1 MPLRTAT
8 TAESSRPGRRIAEND
23 PEMMLELRDTVAEL
37 PNALAPLR
45 EEFLANLVMLGQ
57 IPAPTGEESERV
69 RFILDRFLES
79 GLSEAGEDEAGN
91 AVGEIPGTTGTRRI
105 MLVAHLDTIVPSNVD
120 HNVQVQTDRIL
131 GPGISDNSLGAS
143 VLSMIPLCLSQL
155 NIKLA
160 SDLKLVATVKSLH
173 RGNHAGFKFHLDH
186 MPEPVDVGICLE
198 GVQLGRLDYFSI
210 GTLRGDI
217 TCDVRPVQ
225 SRSYGSESAI
235 AVLNR
240 IINQLLN
247 IEIPQ
252 RPFTRINIG
261 KLRAGVSYDIEP
273 DHADLGFE
281 VISHSDEMIARLQKR
296 IEDIVN
302 EVSARHAVEAK
313 LDCFFRREAG
323 GIPFSHPL
331 VQAVLG
337 VMQTLGIEP
346 DQGHSPSELS
356 EFIARGIPAVT
367 IGLTTGEK
375 NRKEPDQ
382 IMIEPLLTG
391 IAQLIG
397 SLLAIDAGV
406 CEEE

>member
-1 MPLRTAT
+1 MSPRTVP
-8 TAESSRPGRRIAEND
+8 TAESPRPGRPSDENIS
-23 PEMMLELRDTVAEL
+23 EMMLEIRDTVAEL
-37 PNALAPLR
+37 PSALAPLR

-69 RFILDRFLES
+69 RFILDRFVES

-120 HNVQVQTDRIL
+120 HNVQVQADRIL
-131 GPGISDNSLGAS
+131 GPGISDNSLGAA

-186 MPEPVDVGICLE
+186 MPQPVDVGICLE

-217 TCDVRPVQ
+217 TCDVRHVQ

-240 IINQLLN
+240 IINQMLN

-273 DHADLGFE
+273 DHAELGFE
-281 VISHSDEMIARLQKR
+281 VISHADEMIARLQKR

-302 EVSARHAVEAK
+302 EVSARHAVEAR

-337 VMQTLGIEP
+337 VMQTLDIEP

-375 NRKEPDQ
+375 NRKDPDQ
-382 IMIEPLLTG
+382 VMIGPLLTG

-397 SLLAIDAGV
+397 TLLAIDAGA
-406 CEEE
+406 CDEE